1 MNTAS
6 IAVRPCFWDWHWRI
20 LYPQKWGSRFL
31 MDQHCSSLSP
41 DLRCFFMTAPSGT
54 LDSSCRLI
62 TGESGAVDEPR
73 VRQVWP
79 SDHPP
84 FISVIEPLKSRYHAR
99 HVHTR
104 FVAFELRQASVALRA
119 RFFFFFSSVLG
130 CLTCPVF
137 KRGDEECDWI
147 LPLKA
152 DDGLFGFS
160 SEDWIIQLKAKKK
173 NDTRIGAYYIQLSA
187 AIPCIWSRRAEE
199 MIDTGLKRM
208 WIHPIWHLWRGIAWA
223 WSMLSGCI
231 CLTWAGAVGPAVCF
245 QPRSGAKQ

>member
-1 MNTAS
+1 MAFWSPAFYLRYRAS
-6 IAVRPCFWDWHWRI
+6 EVPVPCSPCTHSVRSFRA
-20 LYPQKWGSRFL
+20 QTSF
-31 MDQHCSSLSP
+31 CSSS
-41 DLRCFFMTAPSGT
+41 R
-54 LDSSCRLI
+54 
-62 TGESGAVDEPR
+62 
-73 VRQVWP
+73 
-79 SDHPP
+79 
-84 FISVIEPLKSRYHAR
+84 SV
-99 HVHTR
+99 
-104 FVAFELRQASVALRA
+104 
-119 RFFFFFSSVLG
+119 FFFFSSVLG

-187 AIPCIWSRRAEE
+187 AIPCIWSRRAQE

-208 WIHPIWHLWRGIAWA
+208 WIHPIWHLWRGIAWT

-245 QPRSGAKQ
+245 QPRSWAKQ